1 MTDTFDLENASEV
14 VFGKILDGT
23 LSANSIRSETL
34 IEPYSSLLD
43 LYKSGKKSPEE
54 LVEEFGISAYDSIST
69 AIQAAHRTNTIPLGN
84 KINWASILEK
94 SYAYHL
100 AGDVLEKEARKLK
113 RGEAAD
119 TAKIKDTLL
128 RADTSDGLK
137 FVPLSSVELG
147 AEMQLIPTGWKALD
161 DHIGGLPEV
170 GLVVIGG
177 AQSSGK
183 TSLGIKIGAKR
194 VISQNKTVLVYSLEM
209 ITVELA
215 NRIRSIEKLTPEQE
229 DLLLIYDQ
237 PITADEIISKSASVE
252 SLGLVIVDYADYLV
266 KGEMNESAMSQ
277 IYKTLALG
285 SKALHCPVILIA
297 HTSRKPGLPKP
308 DHLRWSSMAEAT
320 AWMVL
325 MLYDPKTNFDEGI
338 EDVLPS
344 KPFGNKAPAQYILV
358 WKIKGGFK
366 KHLTECPGAI
376 AIPFIGTLGWHDSIS
391 KWFKLEKPDKKEKTG
406 DW

>member
-1 MTDTFDLENASEV
+1 MTTNLDLESISELI
-14 VFGKILDGT
+14 FGKILEG
-23 LSANSIRSETL
+23 SIASHAVRSETL
-34 IEPYSSLLD
+34 INPYNELLD
-43 LYKSGKKSPEE
+43 IYKSGKKSPEE
-54 LVEEFGISAYDSIST
+54 IVEEFGPGAYDFIST
-69 AIQAAHRTNTIPLGN
+69 SIQAAHKMNTIPLGE
-84 KINWASILEK
+84 KVNWVSMLEK
-94 SYAYHL
+94 AFNYHI

-113 RGEAAD
+113 RGEPAD

-170 GLVVIGG
+170 GLVVVGG
-177 AQSSGK
+177 EQSTGK
-183 TSLGIKIGAKR
+183 TTFALKLGAKR
-194 VISQNKTVLVYSLEM
+194 AITQGKSVLVFSLEM

-215 NRIRSIEKLTPEQE
+215 NRIRSIEKLTSEQE

-237 PITADEIISKSASVE
+237 PITADEIVSKSASVE
-252 SLGLVIVDYADYLV
+252 NLGLVIVDYADYLV
-266 KGEMNESAMSQ
+266 KGEMSESAMSQ
-277 IYKTLALG
+277 VYKTLALG
-285 SKALHCPVILIA
+285 SKALHCPVVLIA

-308 DHLRWSSMAEAT
+308 EYLRWSGMAENT

-325 MLYDPKTNFDEGI
+325 MLYDPQRNFDDSI
-338 EDVLPS
+338 EEILPA
-344 KPFGNKAPAQYILV
+344 KPFGNKSPAQYVLV
-358 WKIKGGFK
+358 WKLKGGFK

-391 KWFKLEKPDKKEKTG
+391 KWFKLEKPDKREKESN
-406 DW
+406 W